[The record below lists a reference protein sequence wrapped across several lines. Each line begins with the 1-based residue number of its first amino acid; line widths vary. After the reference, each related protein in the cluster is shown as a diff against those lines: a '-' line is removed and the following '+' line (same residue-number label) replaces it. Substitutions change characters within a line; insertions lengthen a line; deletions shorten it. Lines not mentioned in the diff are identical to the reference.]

1 MDVTRVATDFELL
14 DISVIPEGLDRIRIP
29 LGPGPVR
36 RPVELP
42 EGAVVTVALTFRLGT
57 DVDGL
62 TFTDTR
68 SSEGRVTASTQTP
81 LGGFR
86 AGGPY
91 EIHLRPERLPKSR
104 TGGDVTYDVTG
115 VFTDGSG
122 RVLASEYHGFRIVR
136 QPRPV
141 RGR

>member
-1 MDVTRVATDFELL
+1 MNVTGVATDFELL
-14 DISVIPEGLDRIRIP
+14 DISVIPEGLDRIRIA

-36 RPVELP
+36 TPVELP
-42 EGAVVTVALTFRLGT
+42 EGVVITVALTFRLGT

-68 SSEGRVTASTQTP
+68 SCEGRVAASTQTP

-104 TGGDVTYDVTG
+104 TGDVTYDVTG

-122 RVLASEYHGFRIVR
+122 QVLASEYHGFRIVH
-136 QPRPV
+136 QPPPAR
-141 RGR
+141 RH